1 MGLFDTISGALGG
14 AQNAGA
20 GGNADLL
27 KLIVGMINNSEG
39 GLAGLVQKM
48 SSSGLQEQVASWVST
63 GSNLP
68 VSAEQIQAALGSSA
82 VGDLA
87 AKLGIDSAAAASGL
101 AGLLPQIIDQLS
113 PNGKVPSGNN
123 PVNLLSGL
131 GGLLGG
137 KFL

>member
-1 MGLFDTISGALGG
+1 MGLFDTISGALGS
-14 AQNAGA
+14 AQSAGA

-48 SSSGLQEQVASWVST
+48 ASSGLQEEVTSWVGT

-113 PNGKVPSGNN
+113 PNGKVPSDNN
-123 PVNLLSGL
+123 PGDLLSGL